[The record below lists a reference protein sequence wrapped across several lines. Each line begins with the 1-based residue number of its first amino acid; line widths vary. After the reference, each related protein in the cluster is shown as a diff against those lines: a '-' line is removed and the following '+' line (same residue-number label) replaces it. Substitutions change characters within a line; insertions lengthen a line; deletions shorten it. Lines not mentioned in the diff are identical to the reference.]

1 MSYRLTLRP
10 PPRGQP
16 TSIGIPHPIDL
27 HQPKAITQTTS
38 DEPGHSRSVASGLAG
53 AGEAVPTAIN
63 GITMTSLR
71 RENARLRRD
80 NENLSVNL
88 EVAIANI
95 QRLTLQAHQLRE
107 ALEHASGVTRLPRQ
121 SR

>member
-1 MSYRLTLRP
+1 
-10 PPRGQP
+10 
-16 TSIGIPHPIDL
+16 
-27 HQPKAITQTTS
+27 
-38 DEPGHSRSVASGLAG
+38 
-53 AGEAVPTAIN
+53 
-63 GITMTSLR
+63 MTSLR